1 MSDQDK
7 DQVKAKTYTVLPESE
22 KLGPAT
28 ITCNS
33 VESCAS
39 TAKIFFWTPCKIVM
53 PGEETPS
60 YSVSKDGSVKKI

>member
-1 MSDQDK
+1 MSAK
-7 DQVKAKTYTVLPESE
+7 NYVKAQTYTVIPDAE

-33 VESCAS
+33 VEACAS

-53 PGEETPS
+53 PGDETPS
-60 YSVSKDGSVKKI
+60 YSVAKDGSVKKI